1 MILIRFLGVSLCFI
15 NHLNTYN
22 MANVLFHIFTT
33 YGTFYGYATTYPL
46 VFTLTDGATHIVPAG
61 SMLRVLKA

>member
-1 MILIRFLGVSLCFI
+1 
-15 NHLNTYN
+15 